1 MKLYA
6 EMLKLKAGNQFGQNS
21 FGWLTVGFH
30 SDHNHPRQMPDGCH
44 HYPHIEG
51 KLIGAALLEELALE
65 EHARS
70 LAELNDGA

>member
-1 MKLYA
+1 
-6 EMLKLKAGNQFGQNS
+6 
-21 FGWLTVGFH
+21 
-30 SDHNHPRQMPDGCH
+30 MPDSR
-44 HYPHIEG
+44 HYYTEVKR